1 MTQAQQVQHLEEL
14 RELAAAA
21 LEIEPEELGD
31 DDHFIEDHDGDSLR
45 AIELLARIE
54 KKYKIELPQTELPNM
69 TSLNAVY
76 KVVAHHANW
85 QD

>member
-1 MTQAQQVQHLEEL
+1 MSQTLQVQRLEEL

-31 DDHFIEDHDGDSLR
+31 DDRFIEDHDGDSLR

-54 KKYKIELPQTELPNM
+54 KKYKIELPQSELPNM
-69 TSLNAVY
+69 TSLTAVY
-76 KVVAHHANW
+76 QVVARVANW